1 MASVADS
8 GEAKR
13 VRQALE
19 GSEALQRTLLD
30 SALDCIVCT
39 DGESRITEFNA
50 AAERTFRIPRS
61 VALGKDFA
69 ETLLPPNL
77 RDRYRRELFV
87 SPSSASLDVMGNRLE
102 ATGMRSDGHEF
113 PAEFTVTKI
122 AIAGKVTFTISI
134 RDITARNRAEEAVVW
149 LAAIVESS
157 QDAIYGGDL
166 NGRLSSWNKGAELM
180 YGYTAE
186 EAIGKNVSFLVPPGR
201 PDELPLLTEKLR
213 TGLRTHNYETV
224 RVAKDGTLLDVSV
237 SISSVLDS
245 AGSLIGVSA
254 IARDITSQKRSEEAL
269 QKANETSVYASPIP
283 IVAAD
288 ANSHIT
294 VWNPAAERLFGWT
307 EEEVIGKPNPSIPPG
322 EEAGAS
328 ALHKRLLSGLTLT
341 GVEVQRRKRDGSFV
355 AVSLCAT
362 PLWDANHEVRGIIGF
377 LTDITERKRAEEAL
391 RKAEEKYRGIFENAV
406 EGIYQTTT
414 DGKYI
419 AANPALARMLG
430 FDSPE
435 ELVNTRSDI
444 RNQEYVNPELRE
456 EFVRKME
463 HHGLVQ
469 NFEYQVYR
477 KDGRIILVSESAHAV
492 RDAAGKILHF
502 EGTVQDV
509 TQHRELEQQLRQMQK
524 IEAIGRLAG
533 GVAHDFNNIL
543 MAISSYS
550 ELLAR
555 KLADKDPSHRYA
567 EEILRATNRGS
578 SLTQSLL
585 AFSRKQVISPK
596 VVDLNTL
603 VAEQTEMLKRL
614 IPENIEL
621 KFVPRGALGRVK
633 VDPSQI
639 EQVVMNLSINARD
652 AMPHGGEILIETDNA
667 ELDAAYLEHT
677 DLHYADLNDADGGLQ
692 KPTGAGKYVMLAVS
706 DNGCGM
712 DAETRAH
719 IFEPFFTTKAQG
731 KGTGLGLATVFGI
744 VQQSAGH
751 IFLQSEPGSGTTFKI
766 YLPRVQEEARLDD
779 GAATCNVSVRG
790 DETILL
796 VEDQEAVRES
806 AAEYLADNGY
816 TVFKASRGSEA
827 LDIAER
833 HDQPIHLLLTD
844 VVMPQMSGRELS
856 EKITRIHP
864 ETKVIFMSGY
874 SNNLLSNRQILDPK
888 HELLQKPFRLAALG
902 QRIREALARREKTR
916 EAKAG
921 SS

>member
-13 VRQALE
+13 ARQALE
-19 GSEALQRTLLD
+19 ESEALQRTLLD
-30 SALDCIVCT
+30 SALDCFVCT

-87 SPSSASLDVMGNRLE
+87 SPSSAGIDVMGNRLE

-122 AIAGKVTFTISI
+122 ATAGKVTFTVSI
-134 RDITARNRAEEAVVW
+134 RDITARNRAEEAVIW

-166 NGRLSSWNKGAELM
+166 NGQLSSWNKGAELM

-186 EAIGKNVSFLVPPGR
+186 EVIGKNVSFLVPPGR
-201 PDELPLLTEKLR
+201 PNEFPLLTEKLR

-237 SISSVLDS
+237 SISSVFDS

-254 IARDITSQKRSEEAL
+254 IARDITAQKRAEEAL
-269 QKANETSVYASPIP
+269 RKANETSVYASPIP

-294 VWNPAAERLFGWT
+294 VWNPAAEKLFGWT
-307 EEEVIGKPNPSIPPG
+307 EEEVIGKPNPSIPYG
-322 EEAGAS
+322 EEVEAA
-328 ALHKRLLSGLTLT
+328 ALHGRLLSGETLT
-341 GVEVQRRKRDGSFV
+341 GVEVRRRKRDASFV
-355 AVSLCAT
+355 AVSLCAA
-362 PLWDANHEVRGIIGF
+362 PLWDATHKVRGIIGF
-377 LTDITERKRAEEAL
+377 LTDITERKHAEEAL

-435 ELVNTRSDI
+435 ELVSTRNDV

-463 HHGLVQ
+463 QHGVVQ

-477 KDGRIILVSESAHAV
+477 KDGRVILVSESAHAV
-492 RDAAGKILHF
+492 RDIAGNILHF

-555 KLADKDPSHRYA
+555 KLPEEDPSHRYA

-578 SLTQSLL
+578 SLTQGLL

-603 VAEQTEMLKRL
+603 VAEQTEMLRRL

-621 KFVPRGALGRVK
+621 KF
-633 VDPSQI
+633 
-639 EQVVMNLSINARD
+639 
-652 AMPHGGEILIETDNA
+652 
-667 ELDAAYLEHT
+667 
-677 DLHYADLNDADGGLQ
+677 
-692 KPTGAGKYVMLAVS
+692 
-706 DNGCGM
+706 
-712 DAETRAH
+712 
-719 IFEPFFTTKAQG
+719 
-731 KGTGLGLATVFGI
+731 
-744 VQQSAGH
+744 
-751 IFLQSEPGSGTTFKI
+751 
-766 YLPRVQEEARLDD
+766 LPRD
-779 GAATCNVSVRG
+779 
-790 DETILL
+790 
-796 VEDQEAVRES
+796 
-806 AAEYLADNGY
+806 
-816 TVFKASRGSEA
+816 
-827 LDIAER
+827 
-833 HDQPIHLLLTD
+833 
-844 VVMPQMSGRELS
+844 
-856 EKITRIHP
+856 
-864 ETKVIFMSGY
+864 
-874 SNNLLSNRQILDPK
+874 
-888 HELLQKPFRLAALG
+888 ALG
-902 QRIREALARREKTR
+902 QGKSGFQPDRTSRNEPHHQCPRRDAAWR
-916 EAKAG
+916 
-921 SS
+921 